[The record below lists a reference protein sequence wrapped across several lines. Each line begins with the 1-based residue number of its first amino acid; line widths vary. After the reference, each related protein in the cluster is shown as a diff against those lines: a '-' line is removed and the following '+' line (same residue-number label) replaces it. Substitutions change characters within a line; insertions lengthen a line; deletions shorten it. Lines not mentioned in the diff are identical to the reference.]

1 MRQDIIH
8 RMVRIVAYVLF
19 RVIFS
24 LFTHQH
30 VQGKENVPE
39 HGPVVVVANHLSY
52 ADQYLLITAIKR
64 EMIFMAKEDLFRN
77 RVMRFL
83 IEAFGAIPVRRGA
96 MNWGALKQVHQVLDD
111 GLAMFM
117 FPEGSRSKNAQLQP
131 AFSGSALIA
140 LHNNVPILPVGING
154 MEVAEKGFLWVM
166 FHRPRVAVNI
176 GRPFYLSTPEG
187 KLDKKQLKDLSDDI
201 MEHIAELLPPEYRGY
216 YANRQ
221 RD

>member
-1 MRQDIIH
+1 
-8 RMVRIVAYVLF
+8 MVRIAACVLF

-24 LFTHQH
+24 LFTRQH
-30 VQGKENVPE
+30 VQGKGNVPE

-52 ADQYLLITAIKR
+52 ADQYLLTIAIKR

-83 IEAFGAIPVRRGA
+83 IEAFGAIPVRQGA
-96 MNWGALKQVHQVLDD
+96 VNRGALKQVHQVLDD

-117 FPEGSRSKNAQLQP
+117 FPEGSRSKNAQLQS
-131 AFSGSALIA
+131 AFPGSALIA
-140 LHNNVPILPVGING
+140 LHNDAPVLPVGISG
-154 MEVAEKGFLWVM
+154 IEVAEKGFLWVM

-176 GRPFYLSTPEG
+176 GLPFYLPTPG
-187 KLDKKQLKDLSDDI
+187 GRLDKKQLKDLSDDI

-216 YANRQ
+216 YTNRQ
-221 RD
+221 RA

>member
-1 MRQDIIH
+1 
-8 RMVRIVAYVLF
+8 MVRIVAYVLF

-24 LFTHQH
+24 LLTHQH

-52 ADQYLLITAIKR
+52 ADQYLLTIAIKR
-64 EMIFMAKEDLFRN
+64 EMIFMAKEELFRN
-77 RVMRFL
+77 RVRRFL
-83 IEAFGAIPVRRGA
+83 IEAFGAIPVRQGA
-96 MNWGALKQVHQVLDD
+96 VNWGALKQVYQVLDD

-117 FPEGSRSKNAQLQP
+117 FPEGSRSKNAQLQS

-140 LHNNVPILPVGING
+140 LHNHAPVLPIGISG

-176 GRPFYLSTPEG
+176 GRPFYLSTPQG
-187 KLDKKQLKDLSDDI
+187 KSDKKQLKDLSDDI

-221 RD
+221 KD

>member
-1 MRQDIIH
+1 
-8 RMVRIVAYVLF
+8 MVRIVAYVLF

-117 FPEGSRSKNAQLQP
+117 FPEGSRSKNAQLQS

-140 LHNNVPILPVGING
+140 LHNHAPVLPVGISG

-176 GRPFYLSTPEG
+176 GRPFYLSTPQG
-187 KLDKKQLKDLSDDI
+187 KSDKKQLKDLSDDI

>member
-1 MRQDIIH
+1 
-8 RMVRIVAYVLF
+8 MVRIVAYVLF

-117 FPEGSRSKNAQLQP
+117 FPEGSRSKNAQLQS
-131 AFSGSALIA
+131 AFPGSALIA
-140 LHNNVPILPVGING
+140 LHNDAPVLPVGISG
-154 MEVAEKGFLWVM
+154 IEVAEKGFLWVM

-176 GRPFYLSTPEG
+176 GRPFYLPTPG
-187 KLDKKQLKDLSDDI
+187 GRLDKKQLKDLSDDI

>member
-8 RMVRIVAYVLF
+8 RMVRITACVLF

-52 ADQYLLITAIKR
+52 ADQYLLTIAIKR

-117 FPEGSRSKNAQLQP
+117 FPEGSRSKNAQLQS
-131 AFSGSALIA
+131 AFPGSALIA
-140 LHNNVPILPVGING
+140 LHNDAPVLPVGISG
-154 MEVAEKGFLWVM
+154 IEVAEKGFLWVM

-176 GRPFYLSTPEG
+176 GHPFYLHTPG
-187 KLDKKQLKDLSDDI
+187 GRLDKKQLKDLSDDI